1 MSAPPALAARE
12 LSKRFADGTLAV
24 DRVSLEIAPGEFFA
38 LLGPSGCGKTT
49 LLRMFAGLEIPS
61 GGRVEIQGADM
72 TAVAPNRRPVN
83 MVFQSYALFPH
94 MTVAGNVGYG
104 LSVARVPEAELRTR
118 VAEALAQ
125 VRMEDF
131 GARMPDA
138 LSGGQRQRVALAR
151 ALVKR
156 PLVLLLDEPL
166 SALDAALR
174 AAMRAELV
182 RLQRKLGIAFVFV
195 THDQDEALSMADR
208 IAVMDAGRVRQIAD
222 PRTLYDAPNSRF
234 VATFIGKANLFEA
247 RIAEHAQGRIR
258 IESDALGTVVLGGG
272 PGVLGGGPGVLDG
285 MVAAGGRVALAVRPE
300 RVAMAEDE
308 PEAARIF
315 VRARLVE
322 IAYYGN
328 ETEYA
333 FHGPTGARI
342 VVRRP
347 NAGGDARPS
356 AEGDERWLS
365 WRAEDMI
372 VLAD

>member
-12 LSKRFADGTLAV
+12 LSKRFPDGTLAV
-24 DRVSLEIAPGEFFA
+24 DRVSFEIAPGEFFA

-72 TAVAPNRRPVN
+72 TAIAPNRRPVN

-94 MTVAGNVGYG
+94 MTVARNVGYG
-104 LSVARVPEAELRTR
+104 LSVTRVPEAELRTR
-118 VAEALAQ
+118 VAEALAL
-125 VRMEDF
+125 VRMEEF
-131 GARMPDA
+131 GGRMPDA

-166 SALDAALR
+166 AALDAALR

-182 RLQRKLGIAFVFV
+182 NLQRKLGIAFVFV
-195 THDQDEALSMADR
+195 THDQDEALSIADR
-208 IAVMDAGRVRQIAD
+208 IAVMDAGRVRQLAD

-247 RIAEHAQGRIR
+247 RIAEHAHGHLR
-258 IESDALGTVVLGGG
+258 IESDALGAVVLGGAS
-272 PGVLGGGPGVLDG
+272 VIGGTF
-285 MVAAGGRVALAVRPE
+285 AAGGRIALAIRPE
-300 RVAMAEDE
+300 RVAMGEDE
-308 PEAARIF
+308 PEAARIS
-315 VRARLVE
+315 VRARLAE
-322 IAYYGN
+322 IAYYGK
-328 ETEYA
+328 ETEYT
-333 FHGPTGARI
+333 FHGPAGAPI

-347 NAGGDARPS
+347 NAGDSARPS
-356 AEGDERWLS
+356 VRGDERWLS
-365 WRAEDMI
+365 WREEDMI
-372 VLAD
+372 VLTD